1 MSRQTKKKHIN
12 KDKIKINKLQNKI
25 YDLEFLLK
33 TKHNAYDDLLKENNE
48 LKKDLEFKE
57 ALIGVY
63 EDGKKKLDKAIEI
76 YKEKIRILE
85 RSLEI
90 SKINDKTW
98 WHNYTILSKEKDKI
112 ISERDNYK
120 EKYLDACD
128 KLSEK
133 IVILQKENENYKDQ
147 IENKDKT
154 IERLK
159 AQNYSLKKRS
169 FLDRVFNT

>member
-1 MSRQTKKKHIN
+1 MSRQTKKKYIN

-33 TKHNAYDDLLKENNE
+33 TKHNACDELLQDNKQ
-48 LKKDLEFKE
+48 LKRDLEFRE

-63 EDGKKKLDKAIEI
+63 EDGNKKVDKAIEI
-76 YKEKIRILE
+76 YKEKIN
-85 RSLEI
+85 
-90 SKINDKTW
+90 K
-98 WHNYTILSKEKDKI
+98 
-112 ISERDNYK
+112 
-120 EKYLDACD
+120 
-128 KLSEK
+128 
-133 IVILQKENENYKDQ
+133 LQKENENYKDQ

-169 FLDRVFNT
+169 FLERVFNT